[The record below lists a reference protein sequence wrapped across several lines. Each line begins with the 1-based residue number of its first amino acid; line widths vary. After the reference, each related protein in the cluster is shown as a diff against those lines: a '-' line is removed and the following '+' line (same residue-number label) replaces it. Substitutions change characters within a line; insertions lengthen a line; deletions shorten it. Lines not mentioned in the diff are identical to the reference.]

1 MPTEWRRLT
10 QSMLCASLL
19 SATAWASLVGAQPA
33 SPSGTPRLPS
43 QSDADRQANIAL
55 GKQYRS
61 AEALYGALRDKAPG
75 GGDKLARAT
84 APDWSGIWSRPIE
97 HVGLFDSTQDKSQPP
112 TAKLT
117 PEYQAKVDEKRAK
130 IAQGLEYD
138 PLGRCDPPG
147 HPRWLVEPFLR
158 EFIVTPQQ
166 TWLINEVANEIRRVY
181 TDGRPHIAAVDR
193 FPTWDGDSIGFW
205 DDGKLV
211 IHTNQL
217 TPGQYTRGQPDY
229 SEQVET
235 VEVWQRPDDD
245 DIVVDVWVYDPPAL
259 REPWYVRQYYQRLS
273 NDDKLLRIH
282 YWHCFE
288 NQNNDVVETQG
299 GGTDFPDFTFTDRD
313 DARKNGDTNR
323 GDAASQEN

>member
-1 MPTEWRRLT
+1 M
-10 QSMLCASLL
+10 MLCAALL
-19 SATAWASLVGAQPA
+19 AAAAWASPAVAQPA
-33 SPSGTPRLPS
+33 SPPSAHELPA
-43 QSDADRQANIAL
+43 QSDADRQAKIAL

-61 AEALYGALRDKAPG
+61 AEALYEVLLKKAR
-75 GGDKLARAT
+75 GGDTLTRAT

-97 HVGLFDSTQDKSQPP
+97 HVGFFDSTQDKSQPP

-130 IAQGLEYD
+130 IGQGLEYD

-158 EFIVTPQQ
+158 EFVVTPQQ

-181 TDGRPHIAAVDR
+181 TDGRPHIPAVDR

-235 VEVWQRPDDD
+235 VEIWQRVDDD

-273 NDDKLLRIH
+273 NDDQLLRIH

-288 NQNNDVVETQG
+288 NQNNDVVETRG
-299 GGTDFPDFTFTDRD
+299 GGTDFPDFTFTDKD
-313 DARKNGDTNR
+313 DAPGRGDTNR
-323 GDAASQEN
+323 NDAAPP

>member
-1 MPTEWRRLT
+1 MPTERRRLAK
-10 QSMLCASLL
+10 SVWLAVL
-19 SATAWASLVGAQPA
+19 SAAVWTVQVAAQPA
-33 SPSGTPRLPS
+33 SPSGGTLPS
-43 QSDADRQANIAL
+43 QSAANAQANAAL
-55 GKQYRS
+55 GKRYRS
-61 AEALYGALRDKAPG
+61 AEALYDALREKAG
-75 GGDKLARAT
+75 GGDTLTRAA
-84 APDWSGIWSRPIE
+84 APDWSGVWSRPIE
-97 HVGLFDSTQDKSQPP
+97 HIGFFDSTQDKSQPP

-117 PEYQAKVDEKRAK
+117 PEYQAKLDEKRAK

-166 TWLINEVANEIRRVY
+166 TWLVNEVANEIRRVY
-181 TDGRPHIAAVDR
+181 TDGREHIAAIDR

-205 DDGKLV
+205 DSGKLV

-229 SEQVET
+229 SDQVET
-235 VEVWQRPDDD
+235 VEVWQKMDDD
-245 DIVVDVWVYDPPAL
+245 DLVVDVWVYDPPAL

-273 NDDKLLRIH
+273 NEDKLLRIH

-299 GGTDFPDFTFTDRD
+299 GGTDFPNLTFTDRD
-313 DARKNGDTNR
+313 DAS
-323 GDAASQEN
+323 GDAGANHGEATAPKN